1 MILDYEGDKMSG
13 KRIGSFRSG
22 DRSEYIAAFGLSRV
36 AFIDPVPRQEDFGV
50 LDFVCILASEVGK
63 HVYPE
68 SAFFVQVK
76 SNTNPIIF
84 DRDAVRWITHHM
96 DQPLLICVADKAAT
110 QLTLYS
116 CARIWMALFCR
127 PEATELTLLLEG
139 DPPSSNPKV
148 SDDPAGAR
156 LQLHLGPP
164 ILSMT
169 LSELEANSAAAYD
182 VLRPWLQLDAQNIAR
197 RRIGRIAASC
207 FSAWITNVPPTS
219 PYENRYFM
227 GPNFHPAE
235 HELAPVLTALAHNYR
250 RSGNKTKCDALSAFL
265 NTIKE
270 HLDSHGLDFAEGRNV
285 VS

>member
-1 MILDYEGDKMSG
+1 MSG

-22 DRSEYIAAFGLSRV
+22 DRSEYFAAFGLSRV

-50 LDFVCILASEVGK
+50 LDFVCILASEVGR

-76 SNTNPIIF
+76 SNTQPIVL
-84 DRDAVRWITHHM
+84 DRDAVRWITYHM

-110 QLTLYS
+110 RLILYS
-116 CARIWMALFCR
+116 CARIWTALFLR
-127 PEATELTLLLEG
+127 PEAAEITLLLEG
-139 DPPSSNPKV
+139 DPPPTNPELSEDKG
-148 SDDPAGAR
+148 GAR
-156 LQLHLGPP
+156 FRLHLGAP

-169 LSELEANSAAAYD
+169 LSDLEADPTAAHD

-207 FSAWITNVPPTS
+207 FATWTTNIPPTS
-219 PYENRYFM
+219 SYENHYFF
-227 GPNFHPAE
+227 GPYFQQAE

-250 RSGNKTKCDALSAFL
+250 HAGDKTKCEALSAFL
-265 NTIKE
+265 NTIKG
-270 HLDSHGLDFAEGRNV
+270 HLDSHGLDFAEGRNIV
-285 VS
+285 P

>member
-1 MILDYEGDKMSG
+1 MSG

-22 DRSEYIAAFGLSRV
+22 DRSEYFAAFGLSRV

-50 LDFVCILASEVGK
+50 LDFVCILASEVGR

-76 SNTNPIIF
+76 SNTEPIIL

-110 QLTLYS
+110 RLTLYS
-116 CARIWMALFCR
+116 CARIWTALFRC
-127 PEATELTLLLEG
+127 PEGHEATEMTLLLEG
-139 DPPSSNPKV
+139 DPPPTNPEISEDKG
-148 SDDPAGAR
+148 GAR
-156 LQLHLGPP
+156 FRLHLGDP

-169 LSELEANSAAAYD
+169 LSDLEADPTAAHA
-182 VLRPWLQLDAQNIAR
+182 VLRPWLQLDVQNIAR

-207 FSAWITNVPPTS
+207 FATWTTNVPPTS
-219 PYENRYFM
+219 SYENHYFF
-227 GPNFHPAE
+227 GPYFPQAE

-250 RSGNKTKCDALSAFL
+250 HAGDKTKCEALSAFL
-265 NTIKE
+265 KTIKE
-270 HLDSHGLDFAEGRNV
+270 HLDSHGLDFAEGRNIV
-285 VS
+285 P